1 MKMLGTVAWILVM
14 IGAINWGLVGLGGNG
29 LNLVAMIFGDSI
41 LARLVYLLVGASA
54 VYLLYLKFAKKE

>member
-1 MKMLGTVAWILVM
+1 MKYLGTIAWILVM

-41 LARLVYLLVGASA
+41 LARLVYLLVGVSA
-54 VYLLYLKFAKKE
+54 VYLIYLKFAKKE